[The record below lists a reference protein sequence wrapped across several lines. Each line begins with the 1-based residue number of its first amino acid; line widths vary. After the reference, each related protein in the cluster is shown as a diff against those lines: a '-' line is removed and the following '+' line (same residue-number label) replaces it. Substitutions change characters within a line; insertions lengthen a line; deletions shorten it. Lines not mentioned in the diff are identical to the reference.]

1 MATYSANVLK
11 GQERAVLIMANIEL
25 ASYIVEF
32 IKYFGGTNQALK
44 AVQNT
49 HAPYKLRKAEKLLK
63 KLIRTYAYCK

>member
-1 MATYSANVLK
+1 
-11 GQERAVLIMANIEL
+11 MANIEL